1 MNDAFDYQFQGGAQQ
16 GAFFD
21 DIGTGLGDWVE
32 GWGADNKARADYNSA
47 VVAEKN
53 ERTLSMRKFTDA
65 FIKIAGL
72 FAIVL
77 AVVLVVKAVK
87 GK

>member
-1 MNDAFDYQFQGGAQQ
+1 MNEGFNYQFQGAQPK

-32 GWGADNKARADYNSA
+32 GWGAGNKAQADYNAA

-77 AVVLVVKAVK
+77 AVVLIVKAFK
-87 GK
+87 K

>member
-1 MNDAFDYQFQGGAQQ
+1 MNEDFAYQYSGGVAQ

-21 DIGTGLGDWVE
+21 DIGTGIGDWVE
-32 GWGADNKARADYNSA
+32 GWGAGNKAQADYNAA

-72 FAIVL
+72 FAVVL
-77 AVVLVVKAVK
+77 AVVLIVKAFK
-87 GK
+87 K

>member
-1 MNDAFDYQFQGGAQQ
+1 MNEGFQYQFNGGVAQ

-21 DIGTGLGDWVE
+21 DIGTGVGDWVE
-32 GWGADNKARADYNSA
+32 GWGKGNLEQANYNAA

-72 FAIVL
+72 FAVVL
-77 AVVLVVKAVK
+77 AVVLLVKAFK
-87 GK
+87 K